1 MERPTFFRQLFDS
14 IAERG
19 REVLGRPPA
28 NGASADELC
37 ELCRSLLRQRGEAGV
52 AALAQ
57 EVVDGYRD
65 LDDAGRRSFF
75 AFLNEELAPDPD
87 VLVEIAAAYA
97 RDPSVEHLRTLA
109 RAVEAPRQEL
119 FRRMNM
125 ASTGTETLVA
135 LRAALLDQVE
145 ENPALRAVDTD
156 LLHLFSSWFNR
167 GFLTLQRIDWRTP
180 ALILEKLIVYESV
193 HAISGWD
200 DLRRRLGRDRRCLAF
215 FHPALPDEPLIFVEV
230 ALVRGMAASVQP
242 LLDPGGA
249 TLDPHEADSAIF
261 YSINNCQK
269 GLRGVSF
276 GSFLVKQVAAELQ
289 NELPNLKTFAT
300 LSPVT
305 GFRSWLEERRT
316 HAMGQGPLRGKTV
329 GALLDRLE
337 RPGWQDDSARSKELR
352 EPVMSLSARYL
363 LHEKRDDGW
372 PRDPVAR
379 FHLNN
384 GARLERVNWLGDASA
399 KGLHQSLGI
408 MVNYVYRLDQLER
421 NHEAFVNQKQIRAAR
436 AVSQMAATVPL
447 DQREEQTV

>member
-1 MERPTFFRQLFDS
+1 MDRPTFFQQLFDS

-28 NGASADELC
+28 DGASAGELC
-37 ELCRSLLRQRGEAGV
+37 ELSRSLLRQRGEAGV

-65 LDDAGRRSFF
+65 LDEAGRKRFF
-75 AFLNEELAPDPD
+75 SFLNDELGPDAEA
-87 VLVEIAAAYA
+87 LAEIAETYA
-97 RDPSVEHLRTLA
+97 REPSLVHLRALA
-109 RAVEAPRQEL
+109 RAVEPPRQEL

-125 ASTGTETLVA
+125 ASAGTETLVA
-135 LRAALLDQVE
+135 MRAALLDEVKKTPDLQ
-145 ENPALRAVDTD
+145 PVDTD

-180 ALILEKLIVYESV
+180 ALILEKLIDYESV
-193 HAISGWD
+193 HAISGWA

-215 FHPALPDEPLIFVEV
+215 FHPALPEEPLIFVEV
-230 ALVRGMAASVQP
+230 ALVKGMAATVQP
-242 LLDPGGA
+242 LIDPDGA

-276 GSFLVKQVAAELQ
+276 GSFLIKQVAAELQ

-300 LSPVT
+300 LSPVP
-305 GFRSWLEERRT
+305 GFQAWLDEQQGER
-316 HAMGQGPLRGKTV
+316 MGQGPLKGKDV
-329 GALLDRLE
+329 GVLLERLN
-337 RPGWQDDSARSKELR
+337 RPGWQDDQARQKELR
-352 EPVMSLSARYL
+352 EPVMSLCARYL
-363 LHEKRDDGW
+363 LHAKREDGW
-372 PRDPVAR
+372 PRDAVAR

-384 GARLERVNWLGDASA
+384 GARLERVNWMGDTSP
-399 KGLHQSLGI
+399 KGLQQSVGI

-421 NHEAFVNQKQIRAAR
+421 NHEAFVNHKQIRAAR
-436 AVSQMAATVPL
+436 AVTQLAAAVPL
-447 DQREEQTV
+447 DQREEQNA